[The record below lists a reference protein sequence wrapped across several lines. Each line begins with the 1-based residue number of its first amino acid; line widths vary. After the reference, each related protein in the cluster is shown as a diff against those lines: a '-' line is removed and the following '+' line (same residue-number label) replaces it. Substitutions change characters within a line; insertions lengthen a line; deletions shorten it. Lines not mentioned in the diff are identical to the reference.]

1 MIIDIYFYTAT
12 PTQDDVL
19 LEGITDDMEEVGT
32 ILPLTCTINRIR
44 PKAVDFYYSIDGHRE
59 NGTLETEV
67 RNAGFVQ
74 TITLKYK

>member
-1 MIIDIYFYTAT
+1 
-12 PTQDDVL
+12 
-19 LEGITDDMEEVGT
+19 MEEVGT
-32 ILPLTCTINRIR
+32 VLPLTCTINRIR
-44 PKAVDFYYSIDGHRE
+44 PKAVDFYYSVDGRRE